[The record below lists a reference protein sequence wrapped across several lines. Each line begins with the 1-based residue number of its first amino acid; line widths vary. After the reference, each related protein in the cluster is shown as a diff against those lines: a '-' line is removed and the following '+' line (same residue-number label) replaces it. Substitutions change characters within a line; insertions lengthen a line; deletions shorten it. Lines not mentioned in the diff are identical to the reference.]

1 MIIIYSFFNII
12 SLKNLEKILSSHK
25 NVIFRP
31 LDLELI
37 SGGCHVNLD
46 ENSKACLKYKTNCNS
61 CPQLNFLNKNISSKI
76 LLRKKKIL
84 HKYLPPIIVENSYT
98 QKIYKS
104 SSVGKKLKVNKV
116 FGN

>member
-1 MIIIYSFFNII
+1 MELNIEIKKYIQKSDLIIIYSFFNII

-76 LLRKKKIL
+76 LLRKKKFYI
-84 HKYLPPIIVENSYT
+84 N
-98 QKIYKS
+98 IYHQ
-104 SSVGKKLKVNKV
+104 L
-116 FGN
+116 